1 MSICLKGNM
10 ISVSLISLS
19 HHLWWLVMSSY
30 AFTSLT
36 PVWCEVNIFLIF
48 SFYIFICYLLF
59 SVFFVIFLFIF
70 LVIQSDLEQT
80 YKKFDGNFHCAHV
93 LIVKD
98 YGKLGILYDEKLG
111 GFIWSKKKAYPHNGR
126 QAFSDPLKNE
136 CY

>member
-1 MSICLKGNM
+1 M
-10 ISVSLISLS
+10 ILIFSSL
-19 HHLWWLVMSSY
+19 HLWWIMMSY
-30 AFTSLT
+30 AFISLT
-36 PVWCEVNIFLIF
+36 PVWCEINVFLF
-48 SFYIFICYLLF
+48 FLFVFFCCFFVLLCYL
-59 SVFFVIFLFIF
+59 LFIF
-70 LVIQSDLEQT
+70 LVIQSDIEQT

-111 GFIWSKKKAYPHNGR
+111 GFIGSKKKAYPHNGR

>member
-1 MSICLKGNM
+1 M
-10 ISVSLISLS
+10 IFIFSSL
-19 HHLWWLVMSSY
+19 HLWWTMMSY
-30 AFTSLT
+30 AFISLT
-36 PVWCEVNIFLIF
+36 PVWCEINVFLF
-48 SFYIFICYLLF
+48 FLFVFFCCFFVLLCYL
-59 SVFFVIFLFIF
+59 LFIF

-111 GFIWSKKKAYPHNGR
+111 GFIGSKKKAYPHNGR

>member
-1 MSICLKGNM
+1 MLFF
-10 ISVSLISLS
+10 LS
-19 HHLWWLVMSSY
+19 HLCGVRLMFSY
-30 AFTSLT
+30 SF
-36 PVWCEVNIFLIF
+36 FLLF
-48 SFYIFICYLLF
+48 LLFLCYL
-59 SVFFVIFLFIF
+59 LFIF

-111 GFIWSKKKAYPHNGR
+111 GFIGSKKKAYPHNGR

>member
-1 MSICLKGNM
+1 M
-10 ISVSLISLS
+10 IFIFSSL
-19 HHLWWLVMSSY
+19 HLWWTMMSY
-30 AFTSLT
+30 AFISLT
-36 PVWCEVNIFLIF
+36 PVWCEINVFLF
-48 SFYIFICYLLF
+48 FLFVFFCCFFVLLCYL
-59 SVFFVIFLFIF
+59 LFIF

-98 YGKLGILYDEKLG
+98 YCKLGILYDEKLG
-111 GFIWSKKKAYPHNGR
+111 GFIGSKKKAYPHNGR

>member
-1 MSICLKGNM
+1 ML
-10 ISVSLISLS
+10 LFLS
-19 HHLWWLVMSSY
+19 HLCGVRLMFSY
-30 AFTSLT
+30 SF
-36 PVWCEVNIFLIF
+36 FLLF
-48 SFYIFICYLLF
+48 LLFLCYL
-59 SVFFVIFLFIF
+59 LFIF

-98 YGKLGILYDEKLG
+98 YVKLGILYAEKLG
-111 GFIWSKKKAYPHNGR
+111 GFIGSKKKAYPHNGR

>member
-1 MSICLKGNM
+1 ML
-10 ISVSLISLS
+10 LFLS
-19 HHLWWLVMSSY
+19 HLCGVR
-30 AFTSLT
+30 
-36 PVWCEVNIFLIF
+36 LIF
-48 SFYIFICYLLF
+48 FLFFLFISFFVIYYFL
-59 SVFFVIFLFIF
+59 SFFVIFFVIF

-93 LIVKD
+93 LMVKD

>member
-1 MSICLKGNM
+1 M
-10 ISVSLISLS
+10 IFIFSSL
-19 HHLWWLVMSSY
+19 HLWWTMMSY
-30 AFTSLT
+30 AFISLT
-36 PVWCEVNIFLIF
+36 PVWCEINVFLF
-48 SFYIFICYLLF
+48 FLFVFFCCFFVLLCYL
-59 SVFFVIFLFIF
+59 LFIF
-70 LVIQSDLEQT
+70 LVIKSDLEQT

-111 GFIWSKKKAYPHNGR
+111 GFIGSKKKAYPHNGR

>member
-1 MSICLKGNM
+1 M
-10 ISVSLISLS
+10 
-19 HHLWWLVMSSY
+19 SY
-30 AFTSLT
+30 AFLSLT
-36 PVWCEVNIFLIF
+36 PVWCEVNDFLIL
-48 SFYIFICYLLF
+48 SFCLSLLLF
-59 SVFFVIFLFIF
+59 FFFFFVIF

-111 GFIWSKKKAYPHNGR
+111 GFIGSKKKAYPHNGR